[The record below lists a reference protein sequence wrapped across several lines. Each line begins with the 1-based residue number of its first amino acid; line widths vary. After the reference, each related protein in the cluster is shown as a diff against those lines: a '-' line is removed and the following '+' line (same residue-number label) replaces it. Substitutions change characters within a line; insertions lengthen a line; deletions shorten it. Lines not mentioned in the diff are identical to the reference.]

1 MAKIIIHAG
10 MPKTGS
16 TSLQRWLSDNAEQLQ
31 ARAGVQILV
40 ATNRTRRNPTRRV
53 QLEPYESGTINSGL
67 VLRAWG
73 LSHFAPEVPLRFLTE
88 LDELASQFGSV
99 LVTAEGLS
107 RFLWA
112 GDEQVLG
119 GFQDLARRHTVRVA
133 YYVRPQHTA
142 LEAMWKEDGFLRSPG
157 PHEAVIDRLPRLHYL
172 QTLEAVATHAPD
184 LDFVVRPF
192 RPDLLLRGNVIDDFS
207 RRFLGVEEECP
218 RIQVNP
224 SLPLRLVNVL
234 RCAADGVFRNG
245 ETELYPREKL
255 RRVAARLD
263 LPSTPEIRR
272 SRRILQRFCH
282 EVFEAE
288 NQQLIRKLSWPTE
301 AFVPNV
307 KLEGPWD
314 ISELDTLW
322 TPVES
327 SSELADLHRQL
338 DSALRAS

>member
-1 MAKIIIHAG
+1 

-16 TSLQRWLSDNAEQLQ
+16 TSLQRWLADNAERLQ
-31 ARAGVQILV
+31 TEAGVRILV
-40 ATNRTRRNPTRRV
+40 ATNRTRRNPSRRV

-73 LSHFAPEVPLRFLTE
+73 LTHFTPEVPLRFLTE
-88 LDELASQFGSV
+88 LDELATQFGTV

-107 RFLWA
+107 RLFWTV
-112 GDEQVLG
+112 DEQVLG

-133 YYVRPQHTA
+133 YYVRPQPTA

-157 PHEAVIDRLPRLHYL
+157 PHQAIIDRLPRLHYL

-184 LDFVVRPF
+184 LDFVVCPF
-192 RPDLLLRGNVIDDFS
+192 RSDLLLRGNVIDDFAS
-207 RRFLGVEEECP
+207 TFLGVEEECP
-218 RIQVNP
+218 RIAVNP
-224 SLPLRLVNVL
+224 SLSLRLVNAL
-234 RCAADGVFRNG
+234 RCAPDGVFRNG
-245 ETELYPREKL
+245 ETELYSRAKL
-255 RRVAARLD
+255 RRVAAALD
-263 LPSTPEIRR
+263 MPSTPEIRR
-272 SRRILQRFCH
+272 SRRVLQRFCH

-307 KLEGPWD
+307 KVEEPWD

-327 SSELADLHRQL
+327 SSELADLHRRL
-338 DSALRAS
+338 ESALRAT